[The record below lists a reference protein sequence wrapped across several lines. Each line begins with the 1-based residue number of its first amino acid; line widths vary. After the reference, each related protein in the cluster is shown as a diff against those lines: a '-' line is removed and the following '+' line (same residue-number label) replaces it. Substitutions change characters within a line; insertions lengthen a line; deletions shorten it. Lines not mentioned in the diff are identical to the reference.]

1 MLMNDL
7 GQFDLLKVVEEEWN
21 ILIMRRCIHSLYY
34 YEAVM
39 STIVSHQLQWEELHH
54 LNPWVEN
61 IKGSTINRTNSRF
74 LWPLQVDHS
83 AMMIDYLM

>member
-21 ILIMRRCIHSLYY
+21 ILIMRRCINSLYY
-34 YEAVM
+34 YEVVM

-54 LNPWVEN
+54 LNPRVEN

-74 LWPLQVDHS
+74 L
-83 AMMIDYLM
+83 